1 MKRFPVKSSSLAAVG
16 YDPEFSTLEVEFR
29 NSRSY
34 RYFVVP
40 TQVFEK
46 LMAAESKGAFL
57 NRHIKPRFPS
67 SRVS

>member
-1 MKRFPVKSSSLAAVG
+1 MKRIPVKSSSLASVG

-29 NSRSY
+29 NTRSY
-34 RYFVVP
+34 QYFAVP

-46 LMAAESKGAFL
+46 FIAAESKGAFF

-67 SRVS
+67 TKVS

>member
-34 RYFVVP
+34 QYFVP

-46 LMAAESKGAFL
+46 FTAAESKGAFL